1 MAQANV
7 ANLAAQLAPQR
18 TSGMVETCVLD
29 VKSAACMTVLKQA
42 EGCQAANRPD
52 VASIP
57 VQITL
62 PPDPYVQQQAGVIC
76 CW

>member
-18 TSGMVETCVLD
+18 TSGMVQICVLD
-29 VKSAACMTVLKQA
+29 VKPAACMTVLNQA
-42 EGCQAANRPD
+42 KSCQAANRPE

-62 PPDPYVQQQAGVIC
+62 GPDPYVQQQAGVIC